1 MYSYRRAWVGSEAR
15 TNERTTGEVRQ
26 PATPPPDPAGESA
39 PRVVGR
45 THARNATQ
53 GLPGRSASLSITQ
66 PIPPHAAR
74 AVRPR
79 RRPSRSARSLSCCS
93 VTWAC
98 EYRIRVSGRGRGRQA
113 DEPSRG
119 GQWGRLHAAGWMLPF
134 RGLDYWRMRRGRLSV
149 AVTATDGRGCGSRP
163 QRIQSWSGGRRLV
176 PPSRAMCRGERETQ
190 QHLLSPLFF
199 FLL

>member
-1 MYSYRRAWVGSEAR
+1 MLVVLVPTCMGWVRGQ
-15 TNERTTGEVRQ
+15 NERTNQGEVRQ
-26 PATPPPDPAGESA
+26 AATPPPDSAGESA

-45 THARNATQ
+45 TQRKACQAGPRPSQSHSQSR
-53 GLPGRSASLSITQ
+53 
-66 PIPPHAAR
+66 PPAAR
-74 AVRPR
+74 AVRP
-79 RRPSRSARSLSCCS
+79 ARSLSCRA
-93 VTWAC
+93 TWAC
-98 EYRIRVSGRGRGRQA
+98 VYRIRVSGRGRA
-113 DEPSRG
+113 EPSRG

>member
-1 MYSYRRAWVGSEAR
+1 MLVVLVPTCMGWVRGQ
-15 TNERTTGEVRQ
+15 NERTNQGEVRQ
-26 PATPPPDPAGESA
+26 AATPPPDPAGESA

-45 THARNATQ
+45 TQRKACQAGPRPSQ
-53 GLPGRSASLSITQ
+53 SPSQSR
-66 PIPPHAAR
+66 PPAAR

-119 GQWGRLHAAGWMLPF
+119 GQWGRLHAAGQPF
-134 RGLDYWRMRRGRLSV
+134 LRGRVDASV
-149 AVTATDGRGCGSRP
+149 PWTGLLEDEEREALGRGNRDGWSRL
-163 QRIQSWSGGRRLV
+163 RL
-176 PPSRAMCRGERETQ
+176 PAAEDPELERWPSVSSSLTC
-190 QHLLSPLFF
+190 HV
-199 FLL
+199 